1 TLNEPGFYSYTV
13 YVEAPGDNVPQNN
26 RATGFTNVRG
36 DPRILVVSDEPE
48 KDGTLVSALQS
59 ARLEVKSANM
69 VNFPNSL
76 AEMQSYDAIFI
87 SNLSAGDL
95 GDQSMKLLES
105 AVRDF
110 GVGLVCV
117 GGDQTYA
124 AGGYRGTPLE
134 ATLPVNMELD
144 SKKVLPSGAI
154 ALVMHGMEFMNGN
167 QIARDC
173 ALGVLDALGPQDEMG
188 VVLWDGRDQWL
199 FPLTKVGPNR
209 QALGRQIA
217 GMNQGDLPTF
227 QGVMGLAYDGLKKST
242 ANLKHMVVF
251 SDGDPGAPS
260 APLMQSI
267 VGDHITVST
276 VLIAGHSGP
285 DTMTW
290 IADQGRGR
298 FYNVNN
304 AAQLPQIFIKETA

>member
-1 TLNEPGFYSYTV
+1 M
-13 YVEAPGDNVPQNN
+13 
-26 RATGFTNVRG
+26 FT
-36 DPRILVVSDEPE
+36 S
-48 KDGTLVSALQS
+48 K
-59 ARLEVKSANM
+59 
-69 VNFPNSL
+69 
-76 AEMQSYDAIFI
+76 
-87 SNLSAGDL
+87 LSAGDL
-95 GDQSMKLLES
+95 GSDRQKLLES

-110 GVGLVCV
+110 GVGLVWV

-134 ATLPVNMELD
+134 PTLPVNMELD

-188 VVLWDGRDQWL
+188 VVLWDGTDQWL

-227 QGVMGLAYDGLKKST
+227 KGVMSLAHVGLQKSV
-242 ANLKHMVVF
+242 ANLRHMVVF
-251 SDGDPGAPS
+251 SDG
-260 APLMQSI
+260 
-267 VGDHITVST
+267 
-276 VLIAGHSGP
+276 
-285 DTMTW
+285 
-290 IADQGRGR
+290 
-298 FYNVNN
+298 
-304 AAQLPQIFIKETA
+304 

>member
-1 TLNEPGFYSYTV
+1 
-13 YVEAPGDNVPQNN
+13 Q
-26 RATGFTNVRG
+26 ATSCTGVRG
-36 DPRILVVSDEPE
+36 EPRVLVVSAEPE
-48 KDGTLVSALQS
+48 GDNMLASALQV
-59 ARLEVKSANM
+59 ARLEGKPGGRSA
-69 VNFPNSL
+69 FPGPL

-87 SNLSAGDL
+87 SNLAAGDL
-95 GDQSMKLLES
+95 GQDSMKLLES
-105 AVRDF
+105 AGRDF

-154 ALVMHGMEFMNGN
+154 ALVMHGIEFMNGN

-188 VVLWDGRDQWL
+188 VVLWDGKDQWL
-199 FPLTKVGPNR
+199 FALTKVGPNR

-267 VGDHITVST
+267 LGDKITVST
-276 VLIAGHSGP
+276 VLIAGNSGP
-285 DTMTW
+285 DTMIS
-290 IADQGRGR
+290 IADLGHARS
-298 FYNVNN
+298 Y
-304 AAQLPQIFIKETA
+304 